1 MKGGKQGCDIQ
12 QNSSRGTSAPPAQL
26 CGQSRSQG
34 QGLENTAVLLPW
46 VKGPYSHGL
55 QVHPGAGMGVHS
67 QAPGTSEKHVLS
79 RVSKHQHEFRR
90 RVKGLQRS
98 ATSICYHSDLDRH
111 FFEIS
116 LGHQQESESLVPPGM
131 QGG

>member
-1 MKGGKQGCDIQ
+1 MDY
-12 QNSSRGTSAPPAQL
+12 
-26 CGQSRSQG
+26 RSILG
-34 QGLENTAVLLPW
+34 QGGGCIPR
-46 VKGPYSHGL
+46 L
-55 QVHPGAGMGVHS
+55 QEP
-67 QAPGTSEKHVLS
+67 EKHVLS

-98 ATSICYHSDLDRH
+98 TTSICYHSGLDRH

-116 LGHQQESESLVPPGM
+116 LGHQQESESLVPPVK